1 MNAHDE
7 KLLLILNAGSST
19 LKICGFNSKPALTL
33 KMKFWA

>member
-19 LKICGFNSKPALTL
+19 LKFAVFNSKPAPTP
-33 KMKFWA
+33 KK